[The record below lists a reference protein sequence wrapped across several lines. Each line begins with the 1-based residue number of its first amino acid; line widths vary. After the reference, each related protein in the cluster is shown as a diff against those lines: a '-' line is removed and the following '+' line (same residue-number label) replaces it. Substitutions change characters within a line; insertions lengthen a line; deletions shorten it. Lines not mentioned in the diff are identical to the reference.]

1 MNVFLDYVIIDHLQ
15 SILERTYRG
24 SNESSLLKL
33 KSLGEMRKFQLFMSD
48 ITRVEMLHGLEK
60 NSLSKSQIEKYRKRD
75 HAKMKIAENM
85 HVIWLS
91 YPASKTNDTYS
102 RLDLTLRTADSN
114 WARAYE
120 LEREL
125 ESIDGISLGDARQIV
140 SMKYGGGS
148 KQNDFK
154 IIYYL
159 SEDNDLIKAVN
170 NEFAN
175 DRLKALNT
183 IRFEKVTDFISG
195 I

>member
-1 MNVFLDYVIIDHLQ
+1 MA
-15 SILERTYRG
+15 
-24 SNESSLLKL
+24 
-33 KSLGEMRKFQLFMSD
+33 D
-48 ITRVEMLHGLEK
+48 ISHVEMLHGLEK
-60 NSLSKSQIEKYRKRD
+60 GGLPKSQVEKYRKRD
-75 HAKMKIAENM
+75 HAKIEIAENM

-120 LEREL
+120 LESEL
-125 ESIDGISLGDARQIV
+125 ESIDGISTGDARQIV
-140 SMKYGGGS
+140 AMKYGVDS
-148 KQNDFK
+148 KQNGFK
-154 IIYYL
+154 ITYYL

-170 NEFAN
+170 LEFSN

-183 IRFEKVTDFISG
+183 IQFERVCDFISR